1 MLSIREIMTT
11 DLFTLET
18 SVTLAGAEQLMKTHR
33 VRHIPIIDVEKRLN
47 RWKQLDQMTLMVT
60 MQQTRLMSFSSARH

>member
-1 MLSIREIMTT
+1 MLSIREIMTP

-18 SVTLAGAEQLMKTHR
+18 SVTLAVAKQLMKTHR
-33 VRHIPIIDVEKRLN
+33 VRHIPIIDVEKILN
-47 RWKQLDQMTLMVT
+47 RWKQSNQMTLMTT

>member
-1 MLSIREIMTT
+1 MLSIREIVTS

-18 SVTLAGAEQLMKTHR
+18 SVTLAVAKQLMKTHR
-33 VRHIPIIDVEKRLN
+33 NRHIPIIDGEKRLN

>member
-1 MLSIREIMTT
+1 MLSIREIMTP

-18 SVTLAGAEQLMKTHR
+18 SVTLAVAKQLMKTHR
-33 VRHIPIIDVEKRLN
+33 IRHIPIIDVEKILN
-47 RWKQLDQMTLMVT
+47 RWKQSNQMTLMTT

>member
-1 MLSIREIMTT
+1 MLSIREIMTP

-18 SVTLAGAEQLMKTHR
+18 SVTLAVAKQLMKTHPI
-33 VRHIPIIDVEKRLN
+33 RHIPIIDVEKRLN

>member
-1 MLSIREIMTT
+1 MWSIREIMTS

-18 SVTLAGAEQLMKTHR
+18 SVTLAVAKQLMKTHR
-33 VRHIPIIDVEKRLN
+33 VRHIPIIDVEKILN
-47 RWKQLDQMTLMVT
+47 RWKQSNQMTLMVT

>member
-1 MLSIREIMTT
+1 MLSIREIMTP

>member
-11 DLFTLET
+11 DLFTLEA
-18 SVTLAGAEQLMKTHR
+18 SATLAGAEQLMKTHR

-60 MQQTRLMSFSSARH
+60 MQQTRLRSFSSARH

>member
-1 MLSIREIMTT
+1 MLSIREIMTP

-18 SVTLAGAEQLMKTHR
+18 SVTLAVAKQLMKTHR
-33 VRHIPIIDVEKRLN
+33 IRHILIIDVEKRLN

-60 MQQTRLMSFSSARH
+60 MQQTRLRSFSSARH

>member
-11 DLFTLET
+11 DLFTLEA
-18 SVTLAGAEQLMKTHR
+18 SATLAGAEQLMKTHR

>member
-11 DLFTLET
+11 DLFTLEA
-18 SVTLAGAEQLMKTHR
+18 SATLAVAKQLMKTHR
-33 VRHIPIIDVEKRLN
+33 IRHIPIIDVEKRLN

>member
-1 MLSIREIMTT
+1 MWSIREIMTS

-18 SVTLAGAEQLMKTHR
+18 SVTLAVAKQLMKTHR
-33 VRHIPIIDVEKRLN
+33 IRHILIIDVEKRLN

>member
-11 DLFTLET
+11 DLFTLEA
-18 SVTLAGAEQLMKTHR
+18 SATLAGAGQLMKTHR
-33 VRHIPIIDVEKRLN
+33 IRHIPIIDVEKRLN

>member
-1 MLSIREIMTT
+1 
-11 DLFTLET
+11 
-18 SVTLAGAEQLMKTHR
+18 MKTHR
-33 VRHIPIIDVEKRLN
+33 IRHIPIIDVEKRLN

>member
-1 MLSIREIMTT
+1 MWSNREIMTS
-11 DLFTLET
+11 DLLTLET
-18 SVTLAGAEQLMKTHR
+18 SVTLAVAKQLMKTHR
-33 VRHIPIIDVEKRLN
+33 IRHIPIIDVEKRLN

>member
-1 MLSIREIMTT
+1 MLSIREIVTS

-18 SVTLAGAEQLMKTHR
+18 SVTLAVAKQLMKTHR
-33 VRHIPIIDVEKRLN
+33 IRHIPIIDVEKRLN

-60 MQQTRLMSFSSARH
+60 MQQTRLRSFSSARH

>member
-1 MLSIREIMTT
+1 MLSIREIMTP

-18 SVTLAGAEQLMKTHR
+18 SVTLAVAKQLMKTHR
-33 VRHIPIIDVEKRLN
+33 IRHILIIDVEKRLN

-60 MQQTRLMSFSSARH
+60 MQQTRLMSFSSARR

>member
-1 MLSIREIMTT
+1 MLSIREIMTP

-18 SVTLAGAEQLMKTHR
+18 SVTLAVAKQLMKTHR
-33 VRHIPIIDVEKRLN
+33 SRHIPIIDVERRLN